1 MHVLLFCTLSVYLCT
16 HDSCGARRMER
27 SLETIFGCHYRCRH
41 PMTND
46 NCSECPFYNSFFLIL
61 MIFIFFFLLCS
72 FRTGFVII
80 QGTRIGFESVVYIFP
95 WEKFLIFFQP
105 LLCFLFAFPIVLD
118 FCCSFHVSSFARSLR
133 FSLHSALLFA
143 FYLFIPVKMYTLES
157 SKYTLCQSVFVHLFL
172 YCCARNSNFYMR
184 RAIYKFHIYLFIY
197 LLPSPSAASNGVS
210 WRVIQNQTR
219 KREAESGKKQ
229 QQNYGYFVCDCEKL
243 FLSPSKKNK
252 REWSSFAAKKSGR
265 RTKTHAKERKEKAA
279 KSVDDDWWKERRKLF
294 HFWIAVSNGFWV
306 EWIKKTKQFFSASKK
321 RREEMSFSCCFGCQ
335 CNQTHS

>member
-1 MHVLLFCTLSVYLCT
+1 MFHNACFVVLYSVCVFVYTRFVWRTKNGKKLRDNFWLSLSLPT
-16 HDSCGARRMER
+16 PDDERQLLRM
-27 SLETIFGCHYRCRH
+27 SILQ
-41 PMTND
+41 
-46 NCSECPFYNSFFLIL
+46 FF
-61 MIFIFFFLLCS
+61 FSHFDDFHFFFLLCS

-80 QGTRIGFESVVYIFP
+80 QGTRIGFEPVVYIFP

-279 KSVDDDWWKERRKLF
+279 KSVDDD
-294 HFWIAVSNGFWV
+294 
-306 EWIKKTKQFFSASKK
+306 
-321 RREEMSFSCCFGCQ
+321 
-335 CNQTHS
+335 